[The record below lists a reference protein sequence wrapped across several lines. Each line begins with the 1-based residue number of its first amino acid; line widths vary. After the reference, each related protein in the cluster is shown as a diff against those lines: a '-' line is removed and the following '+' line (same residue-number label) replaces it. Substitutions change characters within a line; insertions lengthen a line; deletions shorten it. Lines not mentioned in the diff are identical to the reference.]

1 MKVGGSGTA
10 ATAGD
15 PPMSSV
21 ADEAVES
28 TPDRAT

>member
-10 ATAGD
+10 ATASD
-15 PPMSSV
+15 PPVSPV
-21 ADEAVES
+21 TDEAVES